1 MQEICSGQEPFS
13 GMARA
18 AFVHEIDINRA
29 EMGGLVADVDID
41 FDRPIRS
48 AGDFR
53 KKFIEMSK
61 HLRLSAG

>member
-1 MQEICSGQEPFS
+1 MQEICSGRDPFS

-18 AFVHEIDINRA
+18 AFVYERDANRA
-29 EMGGLVADVDID
+29 EMGRLVADVDID
-41 FDRPIRS
+41 FYLPARS